1 MAILIANIGTSD
13 LAVKIEEYYIPVG
26 FDRNEPNIDYSD
38 STEDQKTMWEQQKLR
53 QEYVTQLLCPELNV
67 PVDSNN
73 PKIPFSFRELT
84 EKLLNAYQQDEE
96 KWHPRIRP
104 GRISGVIKT
113 AVEKFK
119 VQDIYIFVTK
129 QKDPHPQ
136 DSIYLFDILQKWFKK
151 ELNIQLI
158 PEIIPADIPAVDLDN
173 LLDYYYGVF
182 VKYISRDSELLI
194 SLKGGT
200 PQMKTA
206 ISMQA
211 FASSINKQI
220 FIDPVLS
227 PAKILAGKP
236 SDCLLTSYWRYMRNQ
251 KYQDVKILL
260 EERWDFDGAIQLIK
274 QWQETLKF
282 LNSHLEDIKISQI
295 NHLISQVFRG
305 LEIANYCLNLDWK
318 TANEIVKN
326 NSSQIPGRISNQ
338 VKDKNYNLLLN
349 VYTQCRIY
357 YYDELNQMAN
367 FLVGVSS
374 FYEQVLEIIAK
385 NLGQKKYYPDKG
397 NRYEKRDFVDSIGK
411 NSKHYDSWSIIQE
424 SLNSLNFWCSKRN
437 RLIHNGEGIS
447 IKLMED
453 LYSQKELLLQRANEY
468 EREDIKNACAPKSI
482 LNVMTRI
489 LETDFQ
495 LLPNQ
500 YQKYVGRKADYYIYS
515 AVREWAIAQLMNEGL
530 K

>member
-13 LAVKIEEYYIPVG
+13 LAVKIEDYYIPVG
-26 FDRNEPNIDYSD
+26 FDRNEPNLDYSGL
-38 STEDQKTMWEQQKLR
+38 TEDEKIMWEQQKLR

-67 PVDSNN
+67 AVDINN
-73 PKIPFSFRELT
+73 PKIPFSFLELT
-84 EKLLNAYQQDEE
+84 KKLLNAYQQDEE
-96 KWHPRIRP
+96 KWHYRIRP

-113 AVEKFK
+113 AVEKFN

-151 ELNIQLI
+151 EQNIQLI

-282 LNSHLEDIKISQI
+282 LNYHLEDMKISQI
-295 NHLISQVFRG
+295 NFLISQVFNA
-305 LEIANYCLNLDWK
+305 LEIANYCFNLDWK
-318 TANEIVKN
+318 TAKKN
-326 NSSQIPGRISNQ
+326 IDDNSAQISGKITNQ
-338 VKDKNYNLLLN
+338 FQPYNLLLN
-349 VYTQCRIY
+349 LYTQCRIY
-357 YYDELNQMAN
+357 CELNQMAN
-367 FLVGVSS
+367 LLVGVSS
-374 FYEQVLEIIAK
+374 FYEKVLETIANK
-385 NLGQKKYYPDKG
+385 LGQKRHYPEIG
-397 NRYEKRDFVDSIGK
+397 NRFEKRDFLDERINQDSRQ
-411 NSKHYDSWSIIQE
+411 YESWLIIKKC
-424 SLNSLNFWCSKRN
+424 LNSLNFWCSKRN
-437 RLIHNGEGIS
+437 RFIHHGEGIS
-447 IKLMED
+447 QESMQE
-453 LYSQKELLLQRANEY
+453 LYSQRNLLVQRGNEY
-468 EREDIKNACAPKSI
+468 ERQDARNACSPGSI
-482 LNVMTRI
+482 LDVMTEI
-489 LETDFQ
+489 LETDFN

>member
-1 MAILIANIGTSD
+1 MTILIANIGTSD
-13 LAVKIEEYYIPVG
+13 LAVKVEEYYIPVG

-38 STEDQKTMWEQQKLR
+38 LTEDEKIMWEQQKLR
-53 QEYVTQLLCPELNV
+53 QEYVTEYLCPELNV
-67 PVDSNN
+67 KVDSNN
-73 PKIPFSFRELT
+73 PKNPFSFLKLT
-84 EKLLNAYQQDEE
+84 EKLLDVYQQDEE

-113 AVEKFK
+113 AVEKFNVK
-119 VQDIYIFVTK
+119 DIYIFVTK
-129 QKDPHPQ
+129 QEPPHFG

-151 ELNIQLI
+151 ELDIQLI

-227 PAKILAGKP
+227 PAKILAGEP
-236 SDCLLTSYWRYMRNQ
+236 SECQLTSYWRYMRNQ

-274 QWQETLKF
+274 QWQNTLKF

-295 NHLISQVFRG
+295 NHLIFQVFQA

-318 TANEIVKN
+318 TAKENILDKYSDQVSREITNKI
-326 NSSQIPGRISNQ
+326 QPY
-338 VKDKNYNLLLN
+338 DLLLN
-349 VYTQCRIY
+349 LYTQCRIY
-357 YYDELNQMAN
+357 YELNQMSN

-374 FYEQVLEIIAK
+374 FYEIVLEKIAK
-385 NLGQKKYYPDKG
+385 SNRIDKKKEYPQKG
-397 NRYEKRDFVDSIGK
+397 GRYDKRDFIDKII
-411 NSKHYDSWSIIQE
+411 SKSDKSESWSDIIKYLKE
-424 SLNSLNFWCSKRN
+424 LDFWCSQRN
-437 RLIHNGEGIS
+437 QLIHHGKGIS
-447 IKLMED
+447 
-453 LYSQKELLLQRANEY
+453 KELMKELY
-468 EREDIKNACAPKSI
+468 ERRSNADKDVCPPNSI
-482 LNVMTRI
+482 LDVMTQI
-489 LETDFQ
+489 LKTDFN
-495 LLPNQ
+495 LLRNQQ

-515 AVREWAIAQLMNEGL
+515 AVREWAIARLMDEGL

>member
-38 STEDQKTMWEQQKLR
+38 LTEDEKIMWEQQKLR
-53 QEYVTQLLCPELNV
+53 QEYITEYLCPELNV
-67 PVDSNN
+67 AVDSNN
-73 PKIPFSFRELT
+73 PKNPFSFLELT

-104 GRISGVIKT
+104 GRISGVIQT

-119 VQDIYIFVTK
+119 VKDIYIFVTK

-151 ELNIQLI
+151 EQNIQLI
-158 PEIIPADIPAVDLDN
+158 PEIIPANIPAVDLDN

-182 VKYISRDSELLI
+182 VKYISKDSELFI

-260 EERWDFDGAIQLIK
+260 EERWDFDGAIQLIE
-274 QWQETLKF
+274 QWQDTLKF
-282 LNSHLEDIKISQI
+282 LSSHLDDIKISQI
-295 NHLISQVFRG
+295 NHLISQVIRT
-305 LEIANYCLNLDWK
+305 LKIANYCFNLDWK
-318 TANEIVKN
+318 TAQSIVNKN
-326 NSSQIPGRISNQ
+326 SAKISGKISNQ
-338 VKDKNYNLLLN
+338 FQPYSLLLN
-349 VYTQCRIY
+349 LYTLCHIY
-357 YYDELNQMAN
+357 YELNQMAN

-374 FYEQVLEIIAK
+374 FYEKVLEIIAK
-385 NLGQKKYYPDKG
+385 NLGKKQDYPERG
-397 NRYEKRDFVDSIGK
+397 NRYEKLYFLDERISK
-411 NSKHYDSWSIIQE
+411 NSRQYESWLIIKKC
-424 SLNSLNFWCSKRN
+424 LNSLNFWCSKRN
-437 RLIHNGEGIS
+437 RFIHHGEGIS
-447 IKLMED
+447 QELMHE
-453 LYSQKELLLQRANEY
+453 LYSQTELFAQRGNQY
-468 EREDIKNACAPKSI
+468 EREDARNACSPDSI
-482 LNVMTRI
+482 LDVMTEI
-489 LETDFQ
+489 LETDFN

-500 YQKYVGRKADYYIYS
+500 YQRYVGTKSDYYIYS
-515 AVREWAIAQLMNEGL
+515 AVRKWAIDQLMDEGL